1 MSKTHTFIGIMTG
14 TSLDGI
20 DLAIVDFIYDGS
32 TFAIK
37 EKYFNTYEYPPDLKK
52 EVLDLIAAP
61 ANIYKVSQLNFAIAM
76 VYSECVDK
84 ALFESGIF
92 KADITGLS
100 VHGQTVWHQP
110 YKKTIGT
117 RKITSTFQ
125 LCDLSVLNQLSGIPV
140 YGNFRTAD
148 MALGGQGAPLVPIF
162 DYYFLSEKDLDVVAL
177 NIGGISNMT
186 YLPSSGLK
194 ERVIGF
200 DTGPGNVLI
209 DIAMR
214 KYFNK
219 EFDNFGNTAR
229 KGKFITKILDE
240 LMQLDYISKPYPKST
255 GREIFNVMFFNKY
268 FSDELE
274 PEDVLC
280 TLSHFTAK
288 SIAHNIIQNKLS
300 VNKIVV
306 TGGGAH
312 NIFLMELLSHY
323 MKNVDIIQGNTL
335 GIGIDSKEAVCFAF
349 LGLLNKLGL
358 SGNIPSVT
366 GACRECI
373 LGVRAGN

>member
-1 MSKTHTFIGIMTG
+1 MTG

-20 DLAIVDFIYDGS
+20 DLAIVDFNYDGS
-32 TFAIK
+32 TFTFR

-61 ANIYKVSQLNFAIAM
+61 TNIYKVSQLNFAIAT

-84 ALFESGIF
+84 SLFESGIS
-92 KADITGLS
+92 KAEINGLS

-110 YKKTIGT
+110 NKKTIGT